1 MAPERRGPKT
11 APRRMHPLHPAH
23 QDAASTPVRDAPVVS
38 GPPIDDKLLSM
49 WRWPLAL
56 RCRTMMLP
64 VSGRRPLS
72 MRFSLL
78 ANNWPSCGFATG
90 SVRRACLCVA
100 SLVVLAAD
108 DVGPNSRDRARRKS
122 PSSTVETDRV
132 CLPPNDL
139 RWMMLARSWSRNKRK
154 TSSRI

>member
-1 MAPERRGPKT
+1 M
-11 APRRMHPLHPAH
+11 
-23 QDAASTPVRDAPVVS
+23 
-38 GPPIDDKLLSM
+38 I
-49 WRWPLAL
+49 
-56 RCRTMMLP
+56 LP

-108 DVGPNSRDRARRKS
+108 DVGPGSRDRARRKS

-139 RWMMLARSWSRNKRK
+139 RMDG
-154 TSSRI
+154 